1 MESIYLQ
8 AFLGGLLIGAAAL
21 ILMLFN
27 GRIAGISGITHGA
40 ITSLAAAHW
49 WRWLFLVG
57 LIVAPL
63 ITALFGYGLPASIPV
78 DLELLAIAGLIV
90 GFGSHYGSGCTSGH
104 GICGIGRLSKRSIV
118 ATCTFMLSAIVTVAI
133 VNHVIG

>member
-8 AFLGGLLIGAAAL
+8 AFVGGLLIGAAAL

-40 ITSLAAAHW
+40 ITSLATENW

-57 LIVAPL
+57 LIVAPV
-63 ITALFGYGLPASIPV
+63 ITALFGYGLPTSIPV

-90 GFGSHYGSGCTSGH
+90 GFGTHYGSGCTSGH